1 MGLQLLT
8 KKMGDTTKLLEDTFT
23 FETVPF
29 KVEVKQKDLFVN
41 ARTGET
47 SEIVNGRP
55 DGFDRTPRNWV
66 QCEVV
71 VATLRPDYRYT
82 VEKEWPENVDKHFG
96 KIVPLE
102 NPVKNG
108 WWRLCTYSTM
118 RVRDIEDVNP
128 TAVAEK
134 LIQEMKQ
141 AYENRTKV
149 ETLN

>member
-1 MGLQLLT
+1 MGNT
-8 KKMGDTTKLLEDTFT
+8 KLLLEDTFT

-29 KVEVKQKDLFVN
+29 KVEVKQKDIFVN
-41 ARTGET
+41 VRNKET
-47 SEIVNGRP
+47 TEVVNGSP
-55 DGFDRTPRNWV
+55 SGFNSTPRHWV

-71 VATLRPDYRYT
+71 VATLRPDYSYT

-102 NPVKNG
+102 QPVKNG

-118 RVRDIEDVNP
+118 RIRESEDVDP
-128 TAVAEK
+128 TVVAEN

-141 AYENRTKV
+141 AYENRDKV
-149 ETLN
+149 KTLN